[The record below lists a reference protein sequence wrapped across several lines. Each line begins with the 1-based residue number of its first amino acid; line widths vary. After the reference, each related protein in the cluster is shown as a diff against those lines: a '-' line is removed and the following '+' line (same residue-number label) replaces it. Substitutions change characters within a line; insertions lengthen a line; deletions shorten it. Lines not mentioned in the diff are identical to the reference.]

1 MSGQTKI
8 ACRFGEALTSIVASG
23 RSGRGVSA
31 LCSPEYWLD
40 AADEFSDYKRVAV
53 VSGFYVPAAG
63 AAETDGPGGAVILA
77 RAFLNQGIEA
87 NIWTDSLC
95 AAAVKS
101 CAEAVGFPAELVK
114 VPDVNE
120 ILDSYEPSG
129 VLFVER
135 LGRAADGKYYNI
147 AKKDISDWT
156 APLDGLASLC
166 FARGIKTLGIG
177 DGGNEAGMGYF
188 YEKLAAM
195 LPGYMNCLSVI
206 KTDMALPVDVSNWGA
221 YALTAALSLRWGA
234 WRGHKENEEA
244 AMLEA
249 LRRCG
254 AVDGISLRRDLSV
267 DGFPLPVHESVVSN
281 LFDLWRQ
288 SN

>member
-1 MSGQTKI
+1 MGGQIKI
-8 ACRFGEALTSIVASG
+8 ACRFGEALNSIVASG

-31 LCSPEYWLD
+31 LCGSEYWLD
-40 AADEFSDYKRVAV
+40 AAEKFSDCKRIAV

-95 AAAVKS
+95 AEAVKN

-114 VPDVNE
+114 VPDANK
-120 ILDSYEPSG
+120 ILDSYKPSG

-166 FARGIKTLGIG
+166 AARGIQTLGIG
-177 DGGNEAGMGYF
+177 DGGNEAGMGCF
-188 YEKLAAM
+188 YEKLSNM
-195 LPGYMNCLSVI
+195 LPGYLNCLSVI
-206 KTDMALPVDVSNWGA
+206 ETDMALPVDVSNWGA
-221 YALTAALSLRWGA
+221 YALATALSLKWGV
-234 WRGHKENEEA
+234 WRGHKENEET

-249 LRRCG
+249 LRGCG
-254 AVDGISLRRDLSV
+254 AVDGISLSGDLSV
-267 DGFPLPVHESVVSN
+267 DGFPVPVHELIVSN